1 MCLAVAPNQNS
12 RNGFI
17 SQIWRRIAATPI
29 RLLTLCALFHIAVFG
44 GLLMHDIAAA
54 TTINTHAYMFVL
66 AYGIFALLAFGYL
79 LTWLPRRFSLSPV
92 HYARYNGI
100 YLFTMAALVTI
111 EISLYSASDWIFA
124 GMLLLVPAWLIALQS
139 LWHLHSW
146 LNANVQAFS
155 RVLMLLLALNFICL
169 ALSITGQLV
178 SADMLTIFAISS
190 SNLLV
195 WPLLLLTSLVL
206 FLIAPAKGR
215 IISL

>member
-12 RNGFI
+12 RNGLI
-17 SQIWRRIAATPI
+17 SRMWQRVASTPL
-29 RLLTLCALFHIAVFG
+29 RLLTLCALIHVAVFS
-44 GLLMHDIAAA
+44 GLLMRDIAAG
-54 TTINTHAYMFVL
+54 TIINTHAYMFVL
-66 AYGIFALLAFGYL
+66 AYGILASLAFGYL

-92 HYARYNGI
+92 HYARYSGI
-100 YLFTMAALVTI
+100 YLFMMAALVTI
-111 EISLYSASDWIFA
+111 EISLYFASNWIFA

-146 LNANVQAFS
+146 INASVQPFS
-155 RVLMLLLALNFICL
+155 RVLMLLLTINFICL
-169 ALSITGQLV
+169 SLSITGQFV
-178 SADMLTIFAISS
+178 SADMLTIIAISS
-190 SNLLV
+190 STLLV